1 MQKNSLA
8 TTEAEPMTQERDYFT
23 DHSVLLDPYQYFEDM
38 RPRGPI
44 CQLQTRD
51 CLLLTGFDE
60 CVEVLRNPEDFS
72 SLNSLASSSFPLP
85 FTPQGSDI
93 SAQLEAHREK
103 YVGHDLLVCLD
114 DQRHSNVRSL
124 VGRMFAPKRL
134 KANEA
139 FMTDYANRL
148 VQQVVADGRCELV
161 KQIAAPYVTLVI
173 ADLLGVPA
181 EDRVKFEEVI
191 ARNQTVGSIDN
202 PDAPTDTS
210 TLEFMG
216 TFFYQYLSERREKPG
231 SDLLSELAT
240 AVYPGGST
248 PDLVD
253 LVKLAVFMFAAGQ
266 DTSAKLLGN
275 AMRYIVDVPGLQ
287 PLLREN
293 REQIPW
299 MLEEV
304 LRLEGS
310 SKATH
315 RVARRD
321 TRIGERFIPAG
332 TQVIV
337 ALAAANRDPKY
348 WGEDAN
354 EFKLNRPGIRN
365 HIAFGRGSHTCAGA
379 PLARAEV
386 RTILNAFFDF
396 TADIA
401 ISEEKHGKPGAR
413 QYRFEPS
420 FIIRGL
426 EELHL
431 ALQARPQCR
440 RSRTSPRTRSA
451 SWSRWRAGS
460 PSSPA
465 GHAAW
470 ARPLRRAWP
479 RRAPTW

>member
-1 MQKNSLA
+1 MLK
-8 TTEAEPMTQERDYFT
+8 ERDYFT
-23 DHSVLLDPYQYFEDM
+23 DHSVLLDPYQYFEEM

-44 CQLQTRD
+44 AQLETRD
-51 CLLLTGFDE
+51 CLLLTGFEE

-72 SLNSLASSSFPLP
+72 SLNSLASSAFPLP

-93 SAQLEAHREK
+93 SAQLEEHREK
-103 YVGHDLLVCLD
+103 YVGFDLLVCLD
-114 DQRHSNVRSL
+114 GERHANVRSL
-124 VGRMFAPKRL
+124 VGRMFAPRRL
-134 KANEA
+134 KDNER
-139 FMTDYANRL
+139 FMTDYARQL
-148 VQQVVADGRCELV
+148 VGKAVADGRCELV
-161 KQIAAPYVTLVI
+161 NQISTPYVTMVV

-181 EDRVKFEEVI
+181 EDRVKFEERL
-191 ARNQTVGSIDN
+191 AQNQTVGSIDN

-216 TFFYQYLSERREKPG
+216 AFFYQYLAERRENPG
-231 SDLLSELAT
+231 TDLLCELAT
-240 AVYPGGST
+240 ATYPGGVT
-248 PDLVD
+248 PDILD

-287 PLLREN
+287 RLLRDD
-293 REQIPW
+293 RDQIAW

-315 RVARRD
+315 RIAIRD
-321 TRIGERFIPAG
+321 TKIGARDIPAG

-337 ALAAANRDPKY
+337 ALAAANRDRKY

-354 EFKLNRPGIRN
+354 EFKLNRPGVRN

-386 RTILNAFFDF
+386 RAILNAFFDL
-396 TADIA
+396 TDDIS
-401 ISEEKHGKPGAR
+401 ISHEKHGKPGAR
-413 QYRFEPS
+413 QYKFEPS

-426 EELHL
+426 QSLHL
-431 ALQARPQCR
+431 DLKAK
-440 RSRTSPRTRSA
+440 S
-451 SWSRWRAGS
+451 
-460 PSSPA
+460 
-465 GHAAW
+465 
-470 ARPLRRAWP
+470 
-479 RRAPTW
+479 

>member
-1 MQKNSLA
+1 MVK
-8 TTEAEPMTQERDYFT
+8 ERDYFT
-23 DHSVLLDPYQYFEDM
+23 DHSVLLDPYQYFEEM

-44 CQLQTRD
+44 AQLETHD

-72 SLNSLASSSFPLP
+72 SLNSLASSAFPLP

-93 SAQLEAHREK
+93 SAQLEEHREK

-114 DQRHSNVRSL
+114 GERHSNVRSL

-134 KANEA
+134 KANET
-139 FMTDYANRL
+139 FMRDYAIEM
-148 VQQVVADGRCELV
+148 VSKVVADGRCELV
-161 KQIAAPYVTLVI
+161 NQIATPYVTMVI

-181 EDRVKFEEVI
+181 QDRVKFEERI
-191 ARNQTVGSIDN
+191 AQHQTVGSIDN

-216 TFFYQYLSERREKPG
+216 AFFYQYLSDRKENPG
-231 SDLLSELAT
+231 TDLLSELAT
-240 AVYPGGST
+240 ATYPGGAT
-248 PDLVD
+248 PDVLD

-287 PLLREN
+287 QLLRDD

-315 RVARRD
+315 RVAIRD
-321 TRIGERFIPAG
+321 TRIGDRSIPAG

-337 ALAAANRDPKY
+337 ALAAANRDRKY

-354 EFKLNRPGIRN
+354 EFKLNRPGIRQ

-386 RTILNAFFDF
+386 RTILNVMFDL

-401 ISEEKHGKPGAR
+401 ISEDKHGKPGAR
-413 QYRFEPS
+413 QYKFEPS

-426 EELHL
+426 ENLHL
-431 ALQARPQCR
+431 ELKAK
-440 RSRTSPRTRSA
+440 S
-451 SWSRWRAGS
+451 
-460 PSSPA
+460 
-465 GHAAW
+465 
-470 ARPLRRAWP
+470 
-479 RRAPTW
+479 